1 MAYTELKL
9 VFFMFKFYLR
19 TATYYMLDDNGNK
32 IQFKV
37 DYWNNK
43 FRFLNLTVINSKIIK
58 LQTKAKAIGKNL
70 LNRKHKVDFAY
81 KYENL

>member
-1 MAYTELKL
+1 
-9 VFFMFKFYLR
+9 
-19 TATYYMLDDNGNK
+19 MLDDNGNK
-32 IQFKV
+32 IRLKV

-58 LQTKAKAIGKNL
+58 LQNKARAIGKNL

>member
-1 MAYTELKL
+1 
-9 VFFMFKFYLR
+9 MFKFYLG
-19 TATYYMLDDNGNK
+19 TATYYMLDNNGNK
-32 IQFKV
+32 IQLRV

-43 FRFLNLTVINSKIIK
+43 ITVLDLTVINSKIIK
-58 LQTKAKAIGKNL
+58 LQDKAKAIGKNL